1 MSKLLHQKKP
11 VSLINL
17 ESTINER
24 EIKWF
29 KSYDSITVNRNKP
42 LRYGD
47 SEALFGSYPTSS
59 FPDVGVFWF
68 RDGLID
74 CSNGW
79 ITNSNHNLLLEA
91 TWYVENGED
100 LLDKK
105 LSYSKLPFRI
115 KGKVLSLLSDF
126 AINN

>member
-1 MSKLLHQKKP
+1 MMKHIKVARRVLIYYLSKLLHQKKP

-59 FPDVGVFWF
+59 FQMLVFF
-68 RDGLID
+68 G
-74 CSNGW
+74 SGM
-79 ITNSNHNLLLEA
+79 
-91 TWYVENGED
+91 D
-100 LLDKK
+100 L
-105 LSYSKLPFRI
+105 
-115 KGKVLSLLSDF
+115 
-126 AINN
+126 